1 MPPKGKWIDKKNA
14 QHFTLVHR
22 PQNDP
27 RIHDDT
33 APSMVLNPTPQHGAP
48 SSSKVKHLDDLASE
62 FGSEADE
69 IRMNEGEAAE
79 HGVYFDDTS
88 YDYMQHM
95 RDLND
100 GGGEAVWVDAEP
112 VGNKNKGKQTQS
124 LADALREMDLKDQ
137 PGPLLD
143 EDMLPTKNLPKANY
157 QTQQD
162 IPDAIAGFQPDMDPR
177 LREVLEALEDE
188 EYVEDDDDIF
198 KELAK
203 DSREVSQYEFEDQL
217 YDEDDGWESDHTA
230 KPTREY
236 RDGEAPQLVSAV
248 DGGEATEADQNENWL
263 DDFKQFKKD
272 QSSGK
277 PQAAAAGGAGD
288 KSEIQSS
295 IWTTTTMGGRKK
307 KRKGALT
314 NPSSYSMS
322 SSSMVRTEGLSFL
335 DARFEKIEEEY
346 TNEMGGGDDDM
357 ASVSAISSMSSVTG
371 PQRADLDNI
380 LDDFLGNYTKPGK
393 RTSKKSRPQTGLE
406 QLDEIRKGLGPAR
419 FRENSE
425 FKP

>member
-1 MPPKGKWIDKKNA
+1 
-14 QHFTLVHR
+14 
-22 PQNDP
+22 
-27 RIHDDT
+27 
-33 APSMVLNPTPQHGAP
+33 MVLNPTPQHGAAP
-48 SSSKVKHLDDLASE
+48 SDKVRHLDDLASE

-95 RDLND
+95 RDLN
-100 GGGEAVWVDAEP
+100 GSGGEAVWIDAEP

-124 LADALREMDLKDQ
+124 LADALREMDLKDEA
-137 PGPLLD
+137 GPIID
-143 EDMLPTKNLPKANY
+143 EDMLPSKNLPKANY

-198 KELAK
+198 QELAK
-203 DSREVSQYEFEDQL
+203 DSRELSQYEFEDQL

-230 KPTREY
+230 KPNREY
-236 RDGEAPQLVSAV
+236 KDDGVPQLVSTV
-248 DGGEATEADQNENWL
+248 EGEATAADQNENWL

-277 PQAAAAGGAGD
+277 PRAAAAAGAAGEG
-288 KSEIQSS
+288 SEVQSS

-314 NPSSYSMS
+314 NPSAYSMT

-346 TNEMGGGDDDM
+346 TSEMGGGEDDL
-357 ASVSAISSMSSVTG
+357 ASVSAISGMSSVTG
-371 PQRADLDNI
+371 PQRADFDNI

-419 FRENSE
+419 FRQST
-425 FKP
+425 KAKQ